1 MEKHFVWKEQCLFP
15 TKLDFKSRN
24 SKQTGLI
31 PCTSSSTKAILKPK
45 IINIHFQESQY
56 TSFKLSLG
64 KVV

>member
-1 MEKHFVWKEQCLFP
+1 MEKHFGWKEQCLFP

-45 IINIHFQESQY
+45 IINIHFQES
-56 TSFKLSLG
+56 
-64 KVV
+64 